1 MFERLENLLKKSYS
15 PYSYFR
21 VSSIV
26 VTRDGNE
33 FEGVNVENAGYGATQ
48 CAERNAIFSAVTKGY
63 TKGDFKK
70 LYLMVDSDKVSY
82 PCNMCRQ
89 VFTEFFED
97 DMEIVCYNKL
107 GVSKTLTVKDLC
119 PYSFDGDDLI

>member
-1 MFERLENLLKKSYS
+1 MFEKLEKLLKKSYS

-21 VSSIV
+21 VAAIIV
-26 VTRDGNE
+26 THDGKE
-33 FEGVNVENAGYGATQ
+33 FPGVNVENASYGAAL
-48 CAERNAIFSAVTKGY
+48 CAERNAIFSAVTRGY

-70 LYLMVDSDKVSY
+70 LYLMVDSEKVSY
-82 PCNMCRQ
+82 PCNICRQ

-107 GVSKTLTVKDLC
+107 GVSKTVKVGDLC
-119 PYSFDGDDLI
+119 PYSFNEDDLV